1 MNAVFF
7 YFFALQPGTIT
18 TVLTYA
24 LAYLPPLIAIYR
36 RLYRSNLSWPFRLIT
51 KCEYIPVN
59 QQLRQYR
66 PCSDLLVLQSGLP
79 RLLVE
84 VNSTPINDN
93 DLPED
98 LVGMLLMGAA
108 VVRFANKF
116 LDAFMKNKN
125 FVLCAIYIWDS
136 GRVTRYSLFQ
146 EPNNPEVRWTSYITK
161 LAGRVVRV
169 VGSLQRNPILVELL
183 G

>member
-1 MNAVFF
+1 MNTVFF
-7 YFFALQPGTIT
+7 HCFALQRGTIT

-24 LAYLPPLIAIYR
+24 LAYLPSLIAIYR
-36 RLYRSNLSWPFRLIT
+36 RLYRSNLSWPFHLIT
-51 KCEYIPVN
+51 KSEYIPVN
-59 QQLRQYR
+59 EQLRKYR
-66 PCSDLLVLQSGLP
+66 PRSDLLVLQSGLP

-84 VNSTPINDN
+84 VNTPINDN
-93 DLPED
+93 ILPEA

-125 FVLCAIYIWDS
+125 FVLCAIYIWDG
-136 GRVTRYSLFQ
+136 GRVTRDSLFQ

-161 LAGRVVRV
+161 LAG
-169 VGSLQRNPILVELL
+169 
-183 G
+183 